1 MDRNRLG
8 LSEDAYSPS
17 SSMYL
22 SSSTTSL
29 NDPPIHPN
37 STYSTS
43 SQVNSAFSL
52 GGSGIPSQSS
62 WNTQDDE
69 YDDSSLSLHRSDTP
83 ADSRVFS
90 SVQLNGSPPAPAKPI
105 YLPPYFQPDRSDS
118 FIAEPPQYLQ
128 PEREPFEEESQVHT
142 SNTRQTTTGI
152 NPLILAFATYFFGW
166 LGGLVMIFV
175 EKKSRFVL
183 VHAWQSLTAG
193 LLSMI
198 FQVAF
203 LWSTLLIKL
212 YWLSYSAF
220 ICFMLVRVILDAP
233 SQRIYKLP
241 LIGNW
246 CEVRAYNR
254 IQSATAGVN
263 PFYRL

>member
-1 MDRNRLG
+1 
-8 LSEDAYSPS
+8 
-17 SSMYL
+17 
-22 SSSTTSL
+22 
-29 NDPPIHPN
+29 
-37 STYSTS
+37 
-43 SQVNSAFSL
+43 
-52 GGSGIPSQSS
+52 
-62 WNTQDDE
+62 
-69 YDDSSLSLHRSDTP
+69 
-83 ADSRVFS
+83 
-90 SVQLNGSPPAPAKPI
+90 
-105 YLPPYFQPDRSDS
+105 
-118 FIAEPPQYLQ
+118 
-128 PEREPFEEESQVHT
+128 
-142 SNTRQTTTGI
+142 
-152 NPLILAFATYFFGW
+152 
-166 LGGLVMIFV
+166 MIFV

-233 SQRIYKLP
+233 SQRIYKCESSSIIPIQSIDDHHHHHVPSPSSIYIPFILTPSTLVRLLFRRRAVP